1 MLNEITKKIFPG
13 LLCTCLLCCN
23 SACTSGSGEAEKNA
37 EKMMLEINSLYS
49 NKQYD
54 KAMRMIDSLMK
65 SYPGMI
71 DIQHKALHTQTLI
84 VEQQAIN
91 DSIDNDVA
99 FAKAVNEGNLHKA
112 NLKYVKTDNMVEGY
126 YVPKNVADDGLLTKT
141 GILARVSDK
150 GNLSVVSALFG
161 GNNHTRLTVTAD
173 GFEASTIDV
182 PKSNSR
188 NYSFLE
194 NGVRVEMVTFETAE
208 CDSLCAF
215 IANHSTSKIK
225 LSFVGKRS
233 HTIPLTEN
241 CIKDI
246 VEVYNL
252 YIAYKSMHTSE
263 VERIKIMRRLQL
275 ARKQVKQ
282 TATNLQGNK

>member
-1 MLNEITKKIFPG
+1 MD
-13 LLCTCLLCCN
+13 
-23 SACTSGSGEAEKNA
+23 A
-37 EKMMLEINSLYS
+37 
-49 NKQYD
+49 
-54 KAMRMIDSLMK
+54 
-65 SYPGMI
+65 
-71 DIQHKALHTQTLI
+71 
-84 VEQQAIN
+84 
-91 DSIDNDVA
+91 
-99 FAKAVNEGNLHKA
+99 
-112 NLKYVKTDNMVEGY
+112 
-126 YVPKNVADDGLLTKT
+126 
-141 GILARVSDK
+141 
-150 GNLSVVSALFG
+150 
-161 GNNHTRLTVTAD
+161 
-173 GFEASTIDV
+173 
-182 PKSNSR
+182 
-188 NYSFLE
+188 FLE

-233 HTIPLTEN
+233 HTITLTEN